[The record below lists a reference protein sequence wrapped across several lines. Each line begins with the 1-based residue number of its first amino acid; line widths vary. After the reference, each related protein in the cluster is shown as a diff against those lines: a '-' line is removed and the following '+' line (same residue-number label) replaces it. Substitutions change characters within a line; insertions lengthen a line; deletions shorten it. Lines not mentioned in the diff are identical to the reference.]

1 MTIFNSTESK
11 FKHLF
16 VVNEL
21 FREKTK
27 HISSLR
33 KYIIENTVRDH
44 PIIDSYELQANN
56 GIKKII
62 ELETQA
68 RFEPKVKKK
77 NTFFDRLFHVYLVD
91 KFLTKTEH
99 QCFGFSP
106 DDSKS

>member
-21 FREKTK
+21 FREKKK
-27 HISSLR
+27 HINSLR

-44 PIIDSYELQANN
+44 PIIDSYELQANT

-77 NTFFDRLFHVYLVD
+77 TLFLIDFFMFTWLINF
-91 KFLTKTEH
+91 
-99 QCFGFSP
+99 
-106 DDSKS
+106 